1 MQTLRR
7 GAVQTAKIYG
17 HENQPLTR
25 RSYSKAS
32 LDNKPYSADAQ
43 DKVGAMIEDV
53 PMSMRIR
60 EFDPSGQLV
69 DNARKLLEFIGDDVQ
84 RIADAFVD
92 AYIPAAN
99 LEAKLSP
106 TNVANMRESARKY
119 LVAKLSNL
127 DSEEWRLLAR
137 ESVEVAHRQNVPVR
151 VLTSCLNAQS
161 VALNMSLFEKNGFS
175 MDDPKSHVALRA
187 NWLISLLETEVIYSA
202 VHALDMKEAEASR
215 RALSDQFEQSI
226 FNQLDGASSLGLRLR
241 DQARGASAATRGMLD
256 KASEVAAAAEQSAI
270 AMREAAQTSAGLIRA
285 IEEART
291 EVESSA
297 EVAARASAQ
306 AIEAV
311 AMSATLS
318 DHAKSIE
325 SILGLI
331 RDIAGQ
337 TNLLAL
343 NATIEAARAGDAGRG
358 FAVVAQEVKSLA
370 NQTARAIDDIAGKIG
385 AIQSSTRQSVE
396 TNERIRETVE
406 EVQTMGMRIRSA
418 MDAQAQTVTMITAAV
433 DETALAA
440 DSMSSNISAIRQDTE
455 IVASEIDTLE
465 SGFADVAGTL
475 DALRE
480 ASDQFSRNVA

>member
-1 MQTLRR
+1 
-7 GAVQTAKIYG
+7 
-17 HENQPLTR
+17 
-25 RSYSKAS
+25 
-32 LDNKPYSADAQ
+32 
-43 DKVGAMIEDV
+43 MIEDV
-53 PMSMRIR
+53 SMSKRIR
-60 EFDPSGQLV
+60 ELDPSGALPAE
-69 DNARKLLEFIGDDVQ
+69 ARLLLELIGDDVGK
-84 RIADAFVD
+84 IADAFVD
-92 AYIPAAN
+92 TYIPSAGLTDRLSPAN
-99 LEAKLSP
+99 L
-106 TNVANMRESARKY
+106 ANMRESARKY
-119 LVAKLSNL
+119 VVAKLSNIEG
-127 DSEEWRLLAR
+127 EEWRQLA
-137 ESVEVAHRQNVPVR
+137 VEAVEMAHRQKVPVR
-151 VLTSCLNAQS
+151 ILNA
-161 VALNMSLFEKNGFS
+161 ALNNQAQTINELVIGRNGIENENT
-175 MDDPKSHVALRA
+175 HQVLRA
-187 NWLISLLETEVIYSA
+187 NWFIAMCETEIIYST
-202 VHALDMKEAEASR
+202 VHRIDIGEADNSRLALRE
-215 RALSDQFEQSI
+215 QFELNI
-226 FNQLDGASSLGLRLR
+226 FSQLDGASGLGLRLR

-285 IEEART
+285 IEQART
-291 EVESSA
+291 EVEGSA
-297 EVAARASAQ
+297 EVAARASSQ

-370 NQTARAIDDIAGKIG
+370 NQTARAIDDIAGKIA

-406 EVQTMGMRIRSA
+406 EVQTMGLRIRSA

-475 DALRE
+475 DKLRE
-480 ASDQFSRNVA
+480 ASDQFSRNAA